1 LHGLY
6 IYCVCCG
13 RDLMVVGFTTT
24 YAINAYR
31 HWCCEFE
38 SSSWQGLLNTTLCD
52 KVCQWLRSVVF
63 SMYSCLLHLYNW
75 QPRYNWNIVESGV
88 KHHYSYPPLC
98 LLVRKNME
106 VNMRDYSTLHLDMR
120 DYSTLHLDMRDYS
133 TLHLDINSN
142 KGTVLLLLFN
152 IS

>member
-1 LHGLY
+1 
-6 IYCVCCG
+6 
-13 RDLMVVGFTTT
+13 
-24 YAINAYR
+24 
-31 HWCCEFE
+31 
-38 SSSWQGLLNTTLCD
+38 
-52 KVCQWLRSVVF
+52 
-63 SMYSCLLHLYNW
+63 
-75 QPRYNWNIVESGV
+75 
-88 KHHYSYPPLC
+88 
-98 LLVRKNME
+98 ME